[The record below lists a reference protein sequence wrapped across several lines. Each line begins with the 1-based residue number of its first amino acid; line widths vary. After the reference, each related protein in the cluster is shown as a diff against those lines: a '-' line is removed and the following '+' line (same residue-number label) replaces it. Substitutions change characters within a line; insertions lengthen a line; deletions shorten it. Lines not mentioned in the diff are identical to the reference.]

1 MMDDAVPPPVPV
13 NGEEYFSSVMVYTDH
28 LIIWGEVVIKK
39 QFRAS
44 TWLVTNAAP
53 EQLHLFNA
61 KSIPLVISGTPK
73 PIPAND
79 AFIQLSEV
87 RVFHLVPPN
96 FDPIDYDPNEPNMQ
110 MLPVRIQSGPFQVE
124 GGLRIS
130 TRATLAGYLDI
141 IHQSFLEI
149 HEATILTALMP
160 SFGKVKVPQ
169 TLVRKSNSIICS
181 V

>member
-1 MMDDAVPPPVPV
+1 MVDSAPPPVPL
-13 NGEEYFSSVMVYTDH
+13 NENEYFSSVMVYTDH

-53 EQLHLFNA
+53 EQIHLFNT
-61 KSIPLVISGTPK
+61 KSIPLLLSGTPK
-73 PIPAND
+73 PSSGGN
-79 AFIQLSEV
+79 AFIPIGEV
-87 RVFHLVPPN
+87 KVFHLVPPN

-110 MLPVRIQSGPFQVE
+110 MLQLRVQSGPFQVE

-130 TRATLAGYLDI
+130 TRATLASYLDI

-149 HEATILTALMP
+149 HEATIFTSLMP
-160 SFGKVKVPQ
+160 SFGKVKVPH
-169 TLVRKSNSIICS
+169 TLVQRNNSIICS
-181 V
+181 I

>member
-1 MMDDAVPPPVPV
+1 MNDSIPPPLPL
-13 NGEEYFSSVMVYTDH
+13 NNDEHFSAVMVYTDH
-28 LIIWGEVVIKK
+28 LIIWGDVAIKK

-53 EQLHLFNA
+53 EVIHLFNT
-61 KSIPLVISGTPK
+61 KSIPLVLSGTPK
-73 PIPAND
+73 PIPSMD
-79 AFIQLSEV
+79 AFIPLSEV

-130 TRATLAGYLDI
+130 TRANLAGYLDI
-141 IHQSFLEI
+141 IHQSFLEV
-149 HEATILTALMP
+149 HEATILTTSMP

-169 TLVRKSNSIICS
+169 TLVRKNNSLIS
-181 V
+181 SG

>member
-1 MMDDAVPPPVPV
+1 MDDAVPPPVPL
-13 NGEEYFSSVMVYTDH
+13 NSEEYSSSVMVYTDH

-53 EQLHLFNA
+53 EQIHLFNT
-61 KSIPLVISGTPK
+61 KSIPVVITGTPK
-73 PIPAND
+73 PIPATD

-110 MLPVRIQSGPFQVE
+110 MLPVRIQSGPFRVE

-130 TRATLAGYLDI
+130 TRANLSSYLDI

-149 HEATILTALMP
+149 HAATISTALMP
-160 SFGKVKVPQ
+160 TFGKVLVLQ